1 MPKRFNNKVVLITG
15 GSSGIGHAT
24 ALAFAKEGAKV
35 VIADV
40 VDNRDKETVKM
51 VNDKNRQAAF
61 IRTDIS
67 KPTDVENM
75 VKTAVETYGRIDI
88 LFNNAGIAGSP
99 VRLAELSV
107 EDWDR
112 VIDINL
118 KGVFLGSKYTIPVM
132 LEQGKGVI
140 INNASSSG
148 ITPTPLVSVYAAA
161 KAGVIQLTK
170 AMAIEYGNENIRINC
185 ICPGFIETPMTAP
198 IIPANAS
205 GGRPYRDQ
213 WPLGRV
219 GTPDEIARSVLY
231 LASDDSSFVTGTVL
245 VVDGGWLAGTRLPL
259 PRGS

>member
-1 MPKRFNNKVVLITG
+1 MPKRFNNKVALITG
-15 GSSGIGHAT
+15 GGSGIGHAT

-35 VIADV
+35 VVADL
-40 VDNRDKETVKM
+40 VDSRGKETVKM
-51 VNDKNRQAAF
+51 IKDKNREAVF
-61 IRTDIS
+61 IKTDVS

-75 VKTAVETYGRIDI
+75 VKMAVETYGRIDI
-88 LFNNAGIAGSP
+88 LFNNAGIAGYP

-148 ITPTPLVSVYAAA
+148 ITPIPRVSVYAAA

-170 AMAIEYGNENIRINC
+170 AMAIEYGGDNIRVNC
-185 ICPGFIETPMTAP
+185 ICPGFIDTPMTSI
-198 IIPANAS
+198 IIPPDS
-205 GGRPYRDQ
+205 ESRDYSHL
-213 WPLGRV
+213 WPLTKPGN
-219 GTPDEIARSVLY
+219 PEDIAKAALY
-231 LASDDSSFVTGTVL
+231 LASDDSSFVTGTSL

>member
-1 MPKRFNNKVVLITG
+1 MPKRFNNRVVLITG
-15 GSSGIGHAT
+15 GGSGIGHAT
-24 ALAFAKEGAKV
+24 ALTFAKEGAKV
-35 VIADV
+35 VVADV
-40 VDNRDKETVKM
+40 VDSRGKETVKM
-51 VNDKNRQAAF
+51 INDTGREAVF
-61 IRTDIS
+61 IKTDVS

-75 VKTAVETYGRIDI
+75 VKMAVETYGRIDI

-148 ITPTPLVSVYAAA
+148 ITPIPRVSVYAAA

-170 AMAIEYGNENIRINC
+170 AMAIEYGGDNIRVNC
-185 ICPGFIETPMTAP
+185 ICPGFIDTPMTSI
-198 IIPANAS
+198 IIPPDS
-205 GGRPYRDQ
+205 ESRDYSHL
-213 WPLGRV
+213 WPLTKPGN
-219 GTPDEIARSVLY
+219 PEDIAKAALY
-231 LASDDSSFVTGTVL
+231 LASDDSSFVTGTSL

>member
-1 MPKRFNNKVVLITG
+1 MPKRFKNKVVLITG
-15 GSSGIGHAT
+15 GGSGIGHAT
-24 ALAFAKEGAKV
+24 ALTFAKEGAKV
-35 VIADV
+35 VVADV
-40 VDNRDKETVKM
+40 VDSRGKETVKM
-51 VNDKNRQAAF
+51 INDTGREAVF
-61 IRTDIS
+61 IKTDVS

-75 VKTAVETYGRIDI
+75 VKMAVETYGRIDI

-148 ITPTPLVSVYAAA
+148 ITPIPRVSVYAAA

-170 AMAIEYGNENIRINC
+170 AMAIEYGGENIRVNC
-185 ICPGFIETPMTAP
+185 ICPGFIETPMTSI
-198 IIPANAS
+198 IIPPDS
-205 GGRPYRDQ
+205 ESRDYSHL
-213 WPLGRV
+213 WPLTKPGN
-219 GTPDEIARSVLY
+219 PEDIAKAALY
-231 LASDDSSFVTGTVL
+231 LASDDSSFVTGTSL

>member
-1 MPKRFNNKVVLITG
+1 MPKRFKNKVVLITG
-15 GSSGIGHAT
+15 GGSGIGHAT

-35 VIADV
+35 VVADV
-40 VDNRDKETVKM
+40 VDSRGKEIVKM
-51 VNDKNRQAAF
+51 INDTGREAVF
-61 IRTDIS
+61 IKTDFS

-75 VKTAVETYGRIDI
+75 VKMAVETYGRIDV

-148 ITPTPLVSVYAAA
+148 ITPIPRVSVYAAA

-170 AMAIEYGNENIRINC
+170 AMAIEYGGDNIRVNC
-185 ICPGFIETPMTAP
+185 ICPGFIDTPMTSI
-198 IIPANAS
+198 IIPPDS
-205 GGRPYRDQ
+205 ESRDYSHL
-213 WPLGRV
+213 WPLTKPGN
-219 GTPDEIARSVLY
+219 PEDIAKAALY
-231 LASDDSSFVTGTVL
+231 LASDDSSFVTGTSL

>member
-1 MPKRFNNKVVLITG
+1 MPKRFKNKVVLITG
-15 GSSGIGHAT
+15 GGSGIGHAT
-24 ALAFAKEGAKV
+24 ALAFTKEGAKV
-35 VIADV
+35 VVADV
-40 VDNRDKETVKM
+40 VDNRGKETVKII
-51 VNDKNRQAAF
+51 NDKNREAVF
-61 IRTDIS
+61 IKADIS

-75 VKTAVETYGRIDI
+75 VMTTVETYGRIDI

-118 KGVFLGSKYTIPVM
+118 KGVFLVSKYTIPVM

-140 INNASSSG
+140 INNASASG
-148 ITPTPLVSVYAAA
+148 ITPTPRVSVYAAA

-170 AMAIEYGNENIRINC
+170 AMAIEYGGDNIRINC
-185 ICPGFIETPMTAP
+185 ICPGFIETPMTSI
-198 IIPANAS
+198 IIPPDLES
-205 GGRPYRDQ
+205 RDYSHL
-213 WPLGRV
+213 WPLTKPGN
-219 GTPDEIARSVLY
+219 PEDIAKAALY

-259 PRGS
+259 PRES

>member
-1 MPKRFNNKVVLITG
+1 MPKRFNNKVILITG
-15 GSSGIGHAT
+15 GSSGIGHAA

-35 VIADV
+35 VVADI
-40 VDNRDKETVKM
+40 VDNRGKETVKKL
-51 VNDKNRQAAF
+51 NDTGREAVF
-61 IRTDIS
+61 IKTDVS

-75 VKTAVETYGRIDI
+75 VNTTVETYGRIDI

-107 EDWDR
+107 EDWNR

-148 ITPTPLVSVYAAA
+148 ITPIPRVSVYAAA

-170 AMAIEYGNENIRINC
+170 AMAIEYGGENIRVNC
-185 ICPGFIETPMTAP
+185 ICPGFIETPMTSI
-198 IIPANAS
+198 IIPPDS
-205 GGRPYRDQ
+205 ESRDYSHL
-213 WPLGRV
+213 WPLTKPGN
-219 GTPDEIARSVLY
+219 PEDIAKAALY
-231 LASDDSSFVTGTVL
+231 LASDDSSFVTGASL
-245 VVDGGWLAGTRLPL
+245 VVDGGWLAGTSLPL

>member
-15 GSSGIGHAT
+15 GGSGIGHAT
-24 ALAFAKEGAKV
+24 ALTFAKEGAKV
-35 VIADV
+35 VVADV
-40 VDNRDKETVKM
+40 VDSRGKETVKM
-51 VNDKNRQAAF
+51 INDTGREAVF
-61 IRTDIS
+61 IKTDVS

-75 VKTAVETYGRIDI
+75 VKMAVETYGRIDI

-148 ITPTPLVSVYAAA
+148 ITPIPRVSVYAAA

-170 AMAIEYGNENIRINC
+170 AMAIEYGGDNIRVNC
-185 ICPGFIETPMTAP
+185 ICPGFIDTPMTSI
-198 IIPANAS
+198 IIPPDS
-205 GGRPYRDQ
+205 ESRDYSHL
-213 WPLGRV
+213 WPLTKPGN
-219 GTPDEIARSVLY
+219 PEDIAKAALY
-231 LASDDSSFVTGTVL
+231 LASDDSSFVTGTSL
-245 VVDGGWLAGTRLPL
+245 VVDGGWLAGTSLPL

>member
-1 MPKRFNNKVVLITG
+1 MPKRFKNKVVLITG
-15 GSSGIGHAT
+15 GGSGIGHAT

-35 VIADV
+35 VVADV
-40 VDNRDKETVKM
+40 VDSRGKETVKM
-51 VNDKNRQAAF
+51 INDTGREAVF
-61 IRTDIS
+61 IKTDVS

-148 ITPTPLVSVYAAA
+148 ITPIPRVSVYAAA

-170 AMAIEYGNENIRINC
+170 AMAIEYGGDNIRVNC
-185 ICPGFIETPMTAP
+185 ICPGFIDTPMTSI
-198 IIPANAS
+198 IIPPDS
-205 GGRPYRDQ
+205 ESRDYSHL
-213 WPLGRV
+213 WPLTKPGN
-219 GTPDEIARSVLY
+219 PEDIAKAALY
-231 LASDDSSFVTGTVL
+231 LASDDSSFVTGTSL

>member
-35 VIADV
+35 VVADV
-40 VDNRDKETVKM
+40 VDNRDKETIKTIK
-51 VNDKNRQAAF
+51 DKNRQAVF

-67 KPTDVENM
+67 RPTDVENM
-75 VKTAVETYGRIDI
+75 VKTTVEIYGRIDI
-88 LFNNAGIAGSP
+88 LFNNAGIAGYP

-148 ITPTPLVSVYAAA
+148 ITPIPRVSVYAAA

-170 AMAIEYGNENIRINC
+170 AMAIEYGGANIRVNC
-185 ICPGFIETPMTAP
+185 ICPGFIETPMTSI
-198 IIPANAS
+198 IIPPDS
-205 GGRPYRDQ
+205 ESRDYSHL
-213 WPLGRV
+213 WPLTKPGN
-219 GTPDEIARSVLY
+219 PEDIAKAALY
-231 LASDDSSFVTGTVL
+231 LASDDSSFVTGTSL
-245 VVDGGWLAGTRLPL
+245 VVDGGWLAGTSLPL

>member
-1 MPKRFNNKVVLITG
+1 MPKRFKNKVVLITG
-15 GSSGIGHAT
+15 GGSGIGHAT
-24 ALAFAKEGAKV
+24 ALTFAKEGAKV
-35 VIADV
+35 VVADV
-40 VDNRDKETVKM
+40 VDSRGKETVKM
-51 VNDKNRQAAF
+51 INDTGREAVF
-61 IRTDIS
+61 IKTDVS

-75 VKTAVETYGRIDI
+75 VKMAVETYGRIDI

-148 ITPTPLVSVYAAA
+148 ITPIPRVSVYAAA

-170 AMAIEYGNENIRINC
+170 AMAIEYGGDNIRVNC
-185 ICPGFIETPMTAP
+185 ICPGFIDTPMTSI
-198 IIPANAS
+198 IIPPDS
-205 GGRPYRDQ
+205 ESRDYSHL
-213 WPLGRV
+213 WPLTKPGN
-219 GTPDEIARSVLY
+219 PEDIAKAALY
-231 LASDDSSFVTGTVL
+231 LASDDSSFVTGTSL

>member
-1 MPKRFNNKVVLITG
+1 MPKRFNNKIVLITG

-24 ALAFAKEGAKV
+24 ALAFAQEVAKV
-35 VIADV
+35 VVADV
-40 VDNRDKETVKM
+40 VDNRDKETVKTIK
-51 VNDKNRQAAF
+51 DKSREVAF
-61 IRTDIS
+61 IKTDIS

-75 VKTAVETYGRIDI
+75 VKTTVETYGRIDI
-88 LFNNAGIAGSP
+88 LFNNAGIAGFP

-107 EDWDR
+107 KDWDR

-148 ITPTPLVSVYAAA
+148 ITPIPRVSVYAAA

-170 AMAIEYGNENIRINC
+170 AMAIEYGGDNIRVNC
-185 ICPGFIETPMTAP
+185 ICPGFIETPMTSI
-198 IIPANAS
+198 IIPPDS
-205 GGRPYRDQ
+205 ESRDYSHL
-213 WPLGRV
+213 WPLTKPGN
-219 GTPDEIARSVLY
+219 PEDIAKAALY
-231 LASDDSSFVTGTVL
+231 LASDDSSFVTGTSL